1 MTMRKNN
8 NHKATRNFDSY
19 KPVSRKEL
27 DTLTSRVNAIDST
40 ILSLLAT
47 NFIFSI
53 MDFMV
58 EKTHD
63 KKHKMLE
70 EKTAELEKKLKDL
83 ESKTTVEAETAA
95 DAEEEK

>member
-1 MTMRKNN
+1 M
-8 NHKATRNFDSY
+8 
-19 KPVSRKEL
+19 
-27 DTLTSRVNAIDST
+27 
-40 ILSLLAT
+40 LAAD
-47 NFIFSI
+47 FVFSI
-53 MDFMV
+53 MDFFV

-83 ESKTTVEAETAA
+83 ESKTVDAAKTAA